1 MQRTAPQRGG
11 MGWRNPPRGLLARAT
26 NLLFQG
32 AYRPALKLLRAALV
46 QHGSDPAI
54 LTPYADGLDL
64 TGRIAQPKE
73 IYGKALALDAGLFQA
88 WYGRGCA
95 ELCFEACAPASTCLR
110 RAVELQPK
118 DWEARSYLGK
128 ALFHMGEVDARSM
141 NSELPRNARM
151 PNGAGMLSV
160 KSP

>member
-1 MQRTAPQRGG
+1 